1 MKTKHLLIALLLLP
15 LCVGCEKTLSFEGV
29 NTLTDG
35 ICINALA
42 TPDTVLTAF
51 LSRASLFT
59 DLSPIHE
66 SGYRQTMKYGVAI
79 DSSSF
84 SSFYY
89 YFPRELLA
97 DADLQFSVNDGSY
110 QSMTYVDSL
119 YHYVSSY
126 TPKAGDKILF
136 RAKVDSLPELPKISA
151 ETVIPRI
158 VTPEVVSYERFY
170 NEMLPRYND
179 EQVGDYEID
188 REAQDTVMRLTLRL
202 TDPAH
207 ERNYYRLKVRSI
219 GDKPFGLGGLD
230 GFLNHVF
237 SDIYTSGD
245 VIFMDNTLPKS
256 HDGWAAGFSN
266 VFDDHLFDG
275 QSYTF
280 SVETRM
286 RVGRNP
292 RVQIEL
298 QSITP
303 DLYYYLKSA
312 MLYRITPQDAYTEAI
327 RVHSNVVD
335 GWGIVG
341 GLSSEKIF
349 IWF

>member
-1 MKTKHLLIALLLLP
+1 MKTKHLPIALLLLP
-15 LCVGCEKTLSFEGV
+15 LCVGCEKTLPFDSG

-66 SGYRQTMKYGVAI
+66 SEYRRTMKYGVAI
-79 DSSSF
+79 DSS
-84 SSFYY
+84 FYR
-89 YFPRELLA
+89 YFQRELLA

-119 YHYVSSY
+119 FHYVSSY
-126 TPKAGDKILF
+126 TPKVGDKILF
-136 RAKVDSLPELPKISA
+136 RAQRESYPELSA
-151 ETVIPRI
+151 ETTIPRI
-158 VTPEVVSYERFY
+158 VTPEVVGHERYYDENKSRY
-170 NEMLPRYND
+170 NEDQRND
-179 EQVGDYEID
+179 YAID
-188 REAQDTVMRLTLRL
+188 WIAQDTIMRLTLRL

-219 GDKPFGLGGLD
+219 GENPS
-230 GFLNHVF
+230 GFLRDSTSTHVF
-237 SDIYTSGD
+237 NDIYTSDD
-245 VIFMDNTLPKS
+245 VIFIDNTQPEI
-256 HDGWAAGFSN
+256 HDGWPANFSN

-286 RVGRNP
+286 RAGRNQ
-292 RVQIEL
+292 RVVIEL
-298 QSITP
+298 QSLTP
-303 DLYYYLKSA
+303 DLYYYLKSV
-312 MLYRITPQDAYTEAI
+312 MIYRATDQDAYTEAI
-327 RVHSNVVD
+327 RLHSNVVD

-341 GLSSEKIF
+341 GLSSEKIVV
-349 IWF
+349 WF